1 VIRHNINKK
10 LTSWKCDQAQ
20 YQQEIEEGTRKMFE
34 FPLDEAIAIDT
45 ETEVCII
52 SIGETYEHSLKVSA
66 ELREMGVNVA
76 FDITN
81 RKTEKQLKEMMN
93 RINSMK

>member
-52 SIGETYEHSLKVSA
+52 EPKI
-66 ELREMGVNVA
+66 
-76 FDITN
+76 
-81 RKTEKQLKEMMN
+81 
-93 RINSMK
+93 